1 VGTRHRGAGAAL
13 ILAALPC
20 LFAAAARAETP
31 AQACARAGT
40 EDATHPIPAALV
52 PAAQRLFGIT
62 APAEAV
68 ERLTLYRCME
78 GKVMLCTLGANL
90 PCGKANRARSLPG
103 ASQFCRQTPGAD
115 VIPAFATG
123 HDTIYRWR
131 CQGSEAVAGEPV
143 EALDARG
150 FIARYWKPLD

>member
-1 VGTRHRGAGAAL
+1 MRSRNSHAG
-13 ILAALPC
+13 IGIVLAALPC
-20 LFAAAARAETP
+20 LAAASARAETP

-40 EDATHPIPAALV
+40 DDTTRPIPASLV
-52 PAAQRLFGIT
+52 PTAQRLFGIT

-68 ERLTLYRCME
+68 KRLTLYRCLE
-78 GKVMLCTLGANL
+78 GKVLLCTLGANL

-103 ASQFCRQTPGAD
+103 ASRFCRQSPGAD
-115 VIPAFATG
+115 VIPAYATG

-131 CQGSEAVAGEPV
+131 CEGTKAVPGEAV

-150 FIARYWKPLD
+150 FIARLWKPAG

>member
-1 VGTRHRGAGAAL
+1 MGVRHRGAGIAL
-13 ILAALPC
+13 LLAALPC
-20 LFAAAARAETP
+20 LFAAARAETP
-31 AQACARAGT
+31 PQRCARAGT
-40 EDATHPIPAALV
+40 DDATRTIPASLV

-68 ERLTLYRCME
+68 QRLTLYRCMD
-78 GKVMLCTLGANL
+78 GKVLLCTLGANL

-103 ASQFCRQTPGAD
+103 ASQFCRQNPGAD

-123 HDTIYRWR
+123 HDTLYRWR
-131 CQGSEAVAGEPV
+131 CQGGEAVPGEPV

-150 FIARYWKPLD
+150 FIARYWTPLD